1 MRLAKLADA
10 CLYFMAG
17 SVIFAVVAAFVGQMS
32 EGATAEEY
40 QDHYEKVSE
49 PIILTAS
56 EAAEANLEEANKP
69 VKKAVASCVNGVCG
83 VVESVQENKPVR
95 TAVRSSC
102 QRVRRGIFFRWRRR

>member
-40 QDHYEKVSE
+40 REHYESVSE

-56 EAAEANLEEANKP
+56 EAAEAHLIAANKP
-69 VKKAVASCVNGVCG
+69 VRSAVSSCANGVCDAAK
-83 VVESVQENKPVR
+83 SVQANKPVR
-95 TAVRSSC
+95 SAVRSCS
-102 QRVRRGIFFRWRRR
+102 QRVRRGIFFRWRKR

>member
-1 MRLAKLADA
+1 MKLANLADA
-10 CLYFMAG
+10 CLYFLAG
-17 SVIFAVVAAFVGQMS
+17 SVILAVVAAFAGQMS
-32 EGATAEEY
+32 EGATAQEY
-40 QDHYEKVSE
+40 QENYEKVSE
-49 PIILTAS
+49 PIILTATES
-56 EAAEANLEEANKP
+56 AEVQLAAANKP